1 MMQNCIIIK
10 YCKHI
15 HFGSKFLF
23 VYIELAVFL
32 LINKIF
38 LQYTLQFCQHT
49 VWWGRGRIISHL
61 FASQQSPTT
70 KTKHYNCMKMTGFI
84 RNINQLDSEIKKI
97 KITIVSRTYYWYT
110 WKIYF
115 ELSECMQN
123 SLIYQISI

>member
-1 MMQNCIIIK
+1 
-10 YCKHI
+10 
-15 HFGSKFLF
+15 
-23 VYIELAVFL
+23 
-32 LINKIF
+32 
-38 LQYTLQFCQHT
+38 
-49 VWWGRGRIISHL
+49 
-61 FASQQSPTT
+61 
-70 KTKHYNCMKMTGFI
+70 MTGFI